1 MSASCKT
8 YTIMQYKRYPTPF
21 NWFSLQLSVS
31 HRCGNNRHLSIDPQ
45 HPQTFTI
52 IPPDDENES
61 REARRTMLP
70 DELDPS
76 ASNSNTEQSQV
87 NGNESPITEVPDFT
101 RDQAKSQ
108 VSKLKK
114 TNGNDLAVIALILT
128 VSTFFPLAFLA
139 CRHSAQ
145 FFTSRHL

>member
-1 MSASCKT
+1 
-8 YTIMQYKRYPTPF
+8 
-21 NWFSLQLSVS
+21 
-31 HRCGNNRHLSIDPQ
+31 
-45 HPQTFTI
+45 
-52 IPPDDENES
+52 
-61 REARRTMLP
+61 MLP

>member
-1 MSASCKT
+1 M
-8 YTIMQYKRYPTPF
+8 
-21 NWFSLQLSVS
+21 
-31 HRCGNNRHLSIDPQ
+31 
-45 HPQTFTI
+45 
-52 IPPDDENES
+52 IPPDDDENES

-128 VSTFFPLAFLA
+128 VATFFPLAFFSLPPFSTILHLA
-139 CRHSAQ
+139 SLMMVIRMQTGKLTPTPGWVPVGILAGLINIGMLIAQ
-145 FFTSRHL
+145 LKYLLFG